1 MAAHSAYLA
10 SLSAEERDNLIK
22 ELYNIQGGRC
32 FISGKQIDLALHKN
46 ELDIDHVKPLA
57 NGGKDEKSNMALT
70 FASANRM
77 KQAAD
82 LNLARIIWKFKEYSD
97 SLLKTSNRYPN
108 LTDVLLQ
115 NGGGNQKLHYNING
129 NEICIS
135 FPEIGNCDIIKLPIY
150 EDKLCK
156 EKYFFA
162 TLPIQYIYHDDKINP
177 RSIGDNVSKLLAEFY
192 KGNPQLHI
200 SLGYIETNDN
210 DKNETEVKL
219 FDGQHKAAAQIML
232 GVKEIPVRIFIDPN
246 KERLTETN
254 YNAGTTLKQVAFGK
268 SVQRH
273 LGSQFY
279 QDRVRQY
286 QEKTM
291 RNSDDYSFSEKDL
304 INYFKGESSQMK
316 RYIID
321 SVKDSVTYHEDNKLR
336 EYLDMAGKGKEKPL
350 SYSTVEKTFYSFFIS
365 NEPLETKLDYRLAEG
380 LNPRELEKEQLV
392 HLMNII
398 ADVILID
405 KFDPEIGTSRIE
417 DKIKNGEKINWDHV
431 VGYRMMK
438 EEIIYSWLKFV
449 LSVITTYYATMGTLT
464 AGRKNWFQEKLPDQ
478 LWLNI
483 TNFIKNLSEL
493 PMWKSTEFSNTIF
506 GGKQNYAY
514 WDNIF
519 TKGETIDGVK
529 ILPEPLNILKMIQ
542 N

>member
-10 SLSAEERDNLIK
+10 SLSAEERENLIK

-32 FISGKQIDLALHKN
+32 FISGKQIDLILHKN

-82 LNLARIIWKFKEYSD
+82 LNLARVIWKFKEYSD
-97 SLLKTSNRYPN
+97 VLLKTSNRYPN
-108 LTDVLLQ
+108 LTDILLQ
-115 NGGGNQKLHYNING
+115 NGGGNHKLHYTIKD
-129 NEICIS
+129 NEISIS

-162 TLPIQYIYHDDKINP
+162 TLPIEYIYHDDKINP

-200 SLGYIETNDN
+200 SLGYIETN

-279 QDRVRQY
+279 QDRVKQY

-336 EYLDMAGKGKEKPL
+336 EYMDMAGKGKEKPL

-365 NEPLETKLDYRLAEG
+365 NEPLETKIDYRLAEG

-464 AGRKNWFQEKLPDQ
+464 TGRKNWFQEKLPDQ

>member
-97 SLLKTSNRYPN
+97 TLLKTSNRYPN